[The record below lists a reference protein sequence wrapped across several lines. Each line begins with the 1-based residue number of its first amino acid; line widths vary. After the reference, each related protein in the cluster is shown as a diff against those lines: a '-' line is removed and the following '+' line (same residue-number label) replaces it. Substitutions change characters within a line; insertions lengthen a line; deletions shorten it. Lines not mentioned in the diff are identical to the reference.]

1 MQRVRGAEGEEKRE
15 KKERECKELRR
26 EREKVKDRERAI
38 KYIILFLHLMNNKFV
53 YTQPYYS
60 WMLKNFAFPYLDE
73 ALFLGLG
80 C

>member
-1 MQRVRGAEGEEKRE
+1 MQRVRGAEGEERRE
-15 KKERECKELRR
+15 KKEKECRELRR
-26 EREKVKDRERAI
+26 ERKKKAI

-60 WMLKNFAFPYLDE
+60 WMLKNFAFPYPDE